1 MRYPSGLYVEFE
13 LEINCLAVFFHKK
26 RDPGWR
32 ISYTYVSVM
41 YSHDLIRGI
50 AVAETVCHVYKKNC
64 KITGVDKKKE
74 YYFRK
79 GRKNIFKD
87 LRKQE

>member
-1 MRYPSGLYVEFE
+1 MVDRVHV
-13 LEINCLAVFFHKK
+13 CLGFMLPRLDK
-26 RDPGWR
+26 
-32 ISYTYVSVM
+32 
-41 YSHDLIRGI
+41 GI
-50 AVAETVCHVYKKNC
+50 AAAETVCHVYKKNC